1 MTTDATESTTYV
13 VALPAGMKL
22 LNANDRVHWRT
33 RARITKALREA
44 AEESALAAHI
54 PPQERITIQAVLHPH
69 DKRRRDAHNWYP
81 SFKAAIDG
89 VVDAGVIPDD
99 DGKHLISIEVV
110 LGTPVRHTQISLHI
124 TPLGAKS

>member
-1 MTTDATESTTYV
+1 MTTDATEAATYV

-44 AEESALAAHI
+44 AEKSALDAHI

-99 DGKHLISIEVV
+99 DDKHLISIEVV
-110 LGTPVRHTQISLHI
+110 LGSPVRHTQIALHI
-124 TPLGAKS
+124 APLGDAS

>member
-1 MTTDATESTTYV
+1 MSTFTAEAAYV

-44 AEESALAAHI
+44 AAATARAAHI
-54 PPQERITIQAVLHPH
+54 PPQERITIRAVLHPH
-69 DKRRRDAHNWYP
+69 DKRRRDPHNWYP
-81 SFKAAIDG
+81 SYKAAIDG

-99 DGKHLISIEVV
+99 NGKHLVSIEVV
-110 LGTPVRHTQISLHI
+110 LGSPVRHTQIALHI
-124 TPLGAKS
+124 TPVGGGA

>member
-1 MTTDATESTTYV
+1 MTTPTETATYI

-44 AEESALAAHI
+44 AEKSALDAHI
-54 PPQERITIQAVLHPH
+54 PPQERISIQAVLHPH
-69 DKRRRDAHNWYP
+69 DKRRRDPHNWYP

-110 LGTPVRHTQISLHI
+110 LGTPVRNTQISLRI
-124 TPLGAKS
+124 TPLDGTS

>member
-1 MTTDATESTTYV
+1 MTTPTETTTYI

-22 LNANDRVHWRT
+22 LNANDRTHWRT

-44 AEESALAAHI
+44 AEESALDAQI
-54 PPQERITIQAVLHPH
+54 PPLNRATIQAVLHPH

-89 VVDAGVIPDD
+89 VVDAGVLPDD
-99 DGKHLISIEVV
+99 NGKHLIKVEVV
-110 LGTPVRHTQISLHI
+110 LGAPVRHNQIALRI
-124 TPLGAKS
+124 TPMDGAA